1 MTNDLELWLVL
12 LLAFIGGLMLV
23 HMITWIA
30 GALRRRRSE
39 KRMMEYIWRQHR

>member
-1 MTNDLELWLVL
+1 MTDLELWLALILVFLGGML
-12 LLAFIGGLMLV
+12 LIYPL
-23 HMITWIA
+23 TWIA